1 MGRGDARGGDGPGR
15 RPPVRYL
22 MDSAFVIDHLRG
34 LTVAMD
40 RYRQMFEAGDEAY
53 TNEIV
58 VCEVRAGTS
67 DRDLPSLLAFF
78 EPLEFIQPGPD
89 AAMLAGAWRDQAR
102 RRGHHLSLADSLIAA
117 AADAIDAAVLT
128 RNVKHFALTPVRI
141 EMY

>member
-1 MGRGDARGGDGPGR
+1 M
-15 RPPVRYL
+15 RYL
-22 MDSAFVIDHLRG
+22 LDSAFVIDHLRG
-34 LTVAMD
+34 LPVAMD

-78 EPLEFIQPGPD
+78 EPVEFVLPGPD
-89 AAMLAGAWRDQAR
+89 AAMLAGAWRDHAR

-117 AADAIDAAVLT
+117 AAVASGATVLT
-128 RNVKHFALTPVRI
+128 RNVKHFTLTPVRI
-141 EMY
+141 ETY